1 MTSLPDLKHLKRL
14 YYLATNKFLLMATT
28 MTLAAAVLLLQAAQ
42 RIAPIDELLSQLRD
56 LRPINLLLAAILP
69 TAMVS
74 IYLIRHPRNV
84 YLVDYACLKTSYTY
98 RAPKAAF
105 LEHARISPFFGES
118 TTKFIARVIER
129 SGMGEETWAPP
140 AINYVEPNCSLD
152 EGRSEAELVVFS
164 TIDDLLAKTC
174 IGLDAIDVLIT
185 NCSLFCPVQS
195 IADRIVNRY
204 ALRGNICV
212 INLSRM
218 GCSAGVTMVGLA
230 RNILQIIPSGSHVLV
245 VSTETLGPN
254 YYKGNVRSMQLGN
267 ILFRVGG
274 SAMLL
279 STCKLKAR
287 FKLAHVER
295 TLVGADDAA
304 YRCVYQEDD
313 PEGNIG
319 LTLSKDLMA
328 IAGDTL
334 KVNMTAIGPLVLP
347 TSELIKY
354 FLFSTTR
361 KVLHRRKIR
370 PYIPDFRMAFEHFC
384 IHVGGPAVID
394 SVQLGLSLSD
404 EHVEPS
410 RMTLHRFG
418 NQSSASV
425 WYQLAYIEAKGR
437 MREGDRVWMIGFGA
451 GYKCNTAVWVCIQPS
466 SPNVNGPWASCI
478 HRYQVDVSKEGFFF
492 FRKGG

>member
-1 MTSLPDLKHLKRL
+1 
-14 YYLATNKFLLMATT
+14 MATT
-28 MTLAAAVLLLQAAQ
+28 ITLAAAVLLQAAQ

-56 LRPINLLLAAILP
+56 LQPINLLLAAILP
-69 TAMVS
+69 TAMLRIYS
-74 IYLIRHPRNV
+74 YLIRHPRNV
-84 YLVDYACLKTSYTY
+84 YLVDYACFRTSYKY
-98 RAPKAAF
+98 RAPKATF
-105 LEHARISPFFGES
+105 LEHAHISPFFGES
-118 TTKFIARVIER
+118 TTKFIERVIER
-129 SGMGEETWAPP
+129 SGMGEDTLVPP
-140 AINYVEPNCSLD
+140 ALYYVEPDCSLD
-152 EGRSEAELVVFS
+152 EGRSEAEMVIFS

-174 IGLDAIDVLIT
+174 IALDVIHVLIT
-185 NCSLFCPVQS
+185 NCSLFCPVPS
-195 IADRIVNRY
+195 IADRIVNGY
-204 ALRGNICV
+204 ALRDDIRV
-212 INLSRM
+212 INLSGM
-218 GCSAGVTMVGLA
+218 GCSAGVTAVGLA
-230 RNILQIIPSGSHVLV
+230 KNMLQIIPSGSHVLV
-245 VSTETLGPN
+245 VSTETLGPQ
-254 YYKGNVRSMQLGN
+254 YYKGNVRSMHLGN

-279 STCKLKAR
+279 STY
-287 FKLAHVER
+287 
-295 TLVGADDAA
+295 DAA

-328 IAGDTL
+328 IAGETL
-334 KVNMTAIGPLVLP
+334 KANMTAIGPLVLP

-354 FLFSTTR
+354 LFSMAR

-425 WYQLAYIEAKGR
+425 WYQLAYIEDKGR
-437 MREGDRVWMIGFGA
+437 MRKGDRVWMIGFGA

-466 SPNVNGPWASCI
+466 PNANGSWASCI
-478 HRYQVDVSKEGFFF
+478 HRYPVDVSKEG
-492 FRKGG
+492 GSA

>member
-1 MTSLPDLKHLKRL
+1 MTSLSDLKHLKRL

-28 MTLAAAVLLLQAAQ
+28 ITLAAAVLLLQAAQ

-56 LRPINLLLAAILP
+56 LQPINLLLAAILP
-69 TAMVS
+69 TAMLRIYS
-74 IYLIRHPRNV
+74 YLIRHPRNV
-84 YLVDYACLKTSYTY
+84 YLVDYACFRTSYKY
-98 RAPKAAF
+98 RAPKATF
-105 LEHARISPFFGES
+105 LEHAHISPFFGES
-118 TTKFIARVIER
+118 TTKFIERVIER
-129 SGMGEETWAPP
+129 SGMGEDTLVPP
-140 AINYVEPNCSLD
+140 ALYYVEPDCSLD
-152 EGRSEAELVVFS
+152 EGRSEAEMVIFS

-174 IGLDAIDVLIT
+174 IALDAIHVLIT
-185 NCSLFCPVQS
+185 NCSLFCPVPS
-195 IADRIVNRY
+195 IADRIVNGY
-204 ALRGNICV
+204 ALRDDIRV
-212 INLSRM
+212 INLSGM
-218 GCSAGVTMVGLA
+218 GCSAGVTAVGLA
-230 RNILQIIPSGSHVLV
+230 KNMLQIIPSGSHVLV
-245 VSTETLGPN
+245 VSTETLGPQ
-254 YYKGNVRSMQLGN
+254 YYKGNVRSMHLGN

-279 STCKLKAR
+279 STCKHKAR

-328 IAGDTL
+328 IAGETL
-334 KVNMTAIGPLVLP
+334 KANMTAIGPLVLP

-354 FLFSTTR
+354 LFSMAR

-425 WYQLAYIEAKGR
+425 WYQLAYIEDKGR
-437 MREGDRVWMIGFGA
+437 MRKGDRVWMIGFGA

-466 SPNVNGPWASCI
+466 PNANGSWASCI
-478 HRYQVDVSKEGFFF
+478 HRYPVDVSKEG
-492 FRKGG
+492 GSA